1 MTTTPPGMSA
11 VTLKIWRSRFPA
23 ALSAVLVAAC
33 TTLLVACGGGGSAGI
48 AGNSSNNGGLGSCG
62 ADCGAALITLQ
73 DAAGDF
79 QSYTVDVVS
88 LKLRKASG
96 AVVETLPATARVDFA
111 QLVSLSEL
119 ISAGQI
125 PSGDYVAATVTL
137 DYGHASIAADDGAG
151 GSVALTP
158 VDTHGN
164 ALTGR
169 MDLDVRLDNRHHLT
183 ITRARTARLAF
194 DFNLAISN
202 VVDLA
207 SATVQV
213 APMIQASVVPPAD
226 LGIRVRGSLVATDTT
241 AATYT
246 VDVHPFHL
254 NNGDLGQVEVHT
266 TGTTSYEIDG
276 MAYSGAAG
284 LAQLATL
291 PAGTVT
297 AAFGTL
303 QTSDFTFSADRVLA
317 GSSVASNMSDRV
329 QGEVTARSG
338 NTLTVRG
345 ATLELRD
352 GSFEYQRGVVT
363 VTIADTTRVTE
374 AGQTGNFG
382 IGDISVGQRIAA
394 TGTASIDN
402 ATGATALDA
411 SSGRVRL
418 EITPLWGLLTGAPT
432 NPLVL
437 DLQAISGRNP
447 QAFDF
452 SGTGA
457 SPASDASP
465 AAYAIDTGALPL
477 SGLLVG
483 APTRVFGFVVPFGT
497 ATSSDFRA
505 LSVVSYTALNNEL
518 VLNWAHG
525 GASGAF
531 PGLGTGSTALNLDLS
546 GVGLRHFLQV
556 GPERINLLSLSAAP
570 QIVAP
575 AAASDSW
582 YAIGHVHSRAIENY
596 SDFAQFIDALAG
608 AMQGS
613 TTALGLA
620 ADGKYD
626 ASGNVFSAQHMA
638 VLVSD

>member
-1 MTTTPPGMSA
+1 MTTTPHSLITG
-11 VTLKIWRSRFPA
+11 TLQDWRCRFRG
-23 ALSAVLVAAC
+23 ALSAVLAAAFA
-33 TTLLVACGGGGSAGI
+33 TLLVACGGGGSSGTAG
-48 AGNSSNNGGLGSCG
+48 SSGGVGSCG

-73 DAAGDF
+73 DAAADF

-111 QLVSLSEL
+111 QLVSLAEL

-137 DYGHASIAADDGAG
+137 DYGNASIAADDGTG
-151 GSVALTP
+151 GSVALKP
-158 VDTHGN
+158 VDTNGN

-169 MDLDVRLDNRHHLT
+169 IDLDVHLDNRSHLT
-183 ITRARTARLAF
+183 ITRARTSRLAF
-194 DFNLAISN
+194 DFNLAVSN
-202 VVDLA
+202 VVDLT

-226 LGIRVRGSLVATDTT
+226 LNIRVRGSLVATDT
-241 AATYT
+241 AAASYT

-254 NNGDLGQVEVHT
+254 NNGDLGQVTVHT
-266 TGTTSYEIDG
+266 TDTTSYEIDG
-276 MAYSGAAG
+276 VAYRGAIG

-303 QTSDFTFSADRVLA
+303 QTSDYTFSAERVLA
-317 GSSVASNMSDRV
+317 GSSVASNLSDRV
-329 QGEVTARSG
+329 HGEVMARKG

-345 ATLELRD
+345 ATLERRD
-352 GSFEYQRGVVT
+352 GSFEYLRGVVT

-382 IGDISVGQRIAA
+382 SGAISVGQRIAA
-394 TGTASIDN
+394 TGTVSIDT
-402 ATGATALDA
+402 ATGAATLDA

-418 EITPLWGLLTGAPT
+418 EITPLWGLLTGALV

-452 SGTGA
+452 TGTGA
-457 SPASDASP
+457 SPASDANP
-465 AAYAIDTGALPL
+465 AAYAIDSGTLPL
-477 SGLLVG
+477 SGLSVG
-483 APTRVFGFVVPFGT
+483 APARVFGFVVPFGT
-497 ATSSDFRA
+497 ATNSDFRA
-505 LSVVSYTALNNEL
+505 LSVVSYTDLSNEL
-518 VLNWAHG
+518 VVNWVNG

-531 PGLGTGSTALNLDLS
+531 PGLGTGSSALNLDL
-546 GVGLRHFLQV
+546 GGAGLLHFLQV
-556 GPERINLLSLSAAP
+556 GPGRINLLALAAAP
-570 QIVAP
+570 RIVAP
-575 AAASDSW
+575 VTASDSW
-582 YAIGHVHSRAIENY
+582 YAIGHVRGRAIENY
-596 SDFAQFIDALAG
+596 SSFAEFISALAG

-626 ASGNVFSAQHMA
+626 ASGNLFSAQHMA
-638 VLVSD
+638 VLISD

>member
-1 MTTTPPGMSA
+1 MTTTPQRIASG
-11 VTLKIWRSRFPA
+11 TLKDWHCRFPG
-23 ALSAVLVAAC
+23 ALSAMLTAAFA
-33 TTLLVACGGGGSAGI
+33 TMLVACGGGDSSGT
-48 AGNSSNNGGLGSCG
+48 AGNSGNSGGVGNCG
-62 ADCGAALITLQ
+62 TDCGAALITLQ

-96 AVVETLPATARVDFA
+96 AVVETLPATTRVDFA

-125 PSGDYVAATVTL
+125 PSGDYIAATVTL
-137 DYGHASIAADDGAG
+137 DYGNASITADNGTG

-158 VDTHGN
+158 VDINGN

-169 MDLDVRLDNRHHLT
+169 IDLDVRLDNRSHLI
-183 ITRARTARLAF
+183 ITRARTSRLAF
-194 DFNLAISN
+194 DFNLAVSN
-202 VVDLA
+202 VVDLT

-226 LGIRVRGSLVATDTT
+226 LNIRVRGSLVATDT
-241 AATYT
+241 AAASYT

-254 NNGDLGQVEVHT
+254 NNGDLGQVNVHT
-266 TGTTSYEIDG
+266 TDTTSYEIDG
-276 MAYSGAAG
+276 VAYRGAIG

-291 PAGTVT
+291 PTGTVT

-303 QTSDFTFSADRVLA
+303 QTSDHTFSAERVLA
-317 GSSVASNMSDRV
+317 GSSVASNLSDRV
-329 QGEVTARSG
+329 HGEVMARNG

-345 ATLELRD
+345 ATLERRD
-352 GSFEYQRGVVT
+352 GSFEYLRGVVT
-363 VTIADTTRVTE
+363 VTIAETTRVTE
-374 AGQTGNFG
+374 AGQSGSFG
-382 IGDISVGQRIAA
+382 SGAISVGQRIAA
-394 TGTASIDN
+394 SGTVSIDN
-402 ATGATALDA
+402 ATGAAALDA

-418 EITPLWGLLTGAPT
+418 EITPLWGLLTGALT

-437 DLQAISGRNP
+437 NLQAINGRNP

-457 SPASDASP
+457 SPASDANP
-465 AAYAIDTGALPL
+465 AAYTIDSGALPL
-477 SGLLVG
+477 SGLSVG
-483 APTRVFGFVVPFGT
+483 APARVFGFVVPFGT

-505 LSVVSYTALNNEL
+505 LSVVSYSDLKNEL
-518 VLNWAHG
+518 VLNWSHG

-546 GVGLRHFLQV
+546 GAGLLHLLQV
-556 GPERINLLSLSAAP
+556 GPGRINLLSLAAAP

-575 AAASDSW
+575 ATASDSW

-596 SDFAQFIDALAG
+596 SSFAEFIAALAT

-626 ASGNVFSAQHMA
+626 ASGNLFSAQHMA
-638 VLVSD
+638 VLISD